1 MGVYF
6 SAQTDTDQEFF
17 VIIRQTV
24 RRFDD
29 ARRFRVG
36 RSMTRSAALVGSG
49 TAWSL
54 DPILSSA
61 SFTGT
66 ARYGKQLQLAM
77 VCAVLSRQVPASG
90 TY

>member
-1 MGVYF
+1 
-6 SAQTDTDQEFF
+6 
-17 VIIRQTV
+17 
-24 RRFDD
+24 
-29 ARRFRVG
+29 
-36 RSMTRSAALVGSG
+36 MTRSAALVGSG

-77 VCAVLSRQVPASG
+77 VCAVLSMQVPASG